1 MASSKEYLD
10 YVLEQ
15 LSELDEIT
23 YRARVYLKRQ
33 IQVCRDEDIA
43 FYLGS

>member
-1 MASSKEYLD
+1 MASSKD
-10 YVLEQ
+10 YMDFILEQ

-23 YRARVYLKRQ
+23 YRARVYSKRQ